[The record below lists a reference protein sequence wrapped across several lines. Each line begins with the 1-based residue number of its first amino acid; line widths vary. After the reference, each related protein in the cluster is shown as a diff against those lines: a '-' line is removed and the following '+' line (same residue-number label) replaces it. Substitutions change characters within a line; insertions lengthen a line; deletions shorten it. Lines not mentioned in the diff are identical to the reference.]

1 MIDDNLFTYSLTLLL
16 LVKLKIQIS
25 LYIMLDDNLQT

>member
-16 LVKLKIQIS
+16 LVKLKVQIS
-25 LYIMLDDNLQT
+25 LYIMLDYNLRT

>member
-25 LYIMLDDNLQT
+25 LYIMLDYNLRT